1 MKKIIITLCSFFI
14 IIPIVLFAQ
23 NSGYKI
29 SGTVNIGGKGWWDYA
44 SIDEPMQRLYISH
57 ADRIHVI
64 NLKTN
69 KFVGEIDGL
78 SGVHGEV
85 FDDALGKGFI
95 SNGRSDTVTVFNL
108 KTLKK
113 IAEIHVTGK
122 NPDGIVYDPFSQ
134 RVFTINGRSSNI
146 TAIDA
151 KTDKIVGTIPL
162 EGSPE
167 FCVTN
172 GKGSMFLNIED
183 KNQVV
188 EFNPNTLKI
197 VKEWSITPGKG
208 PAGLAID
215 IKHDILFS
223 GCRNNLMVISN
234 AKTGKVITSLQIGG
248 HVDAC
253 RFDPKTNFAF
263 SSNGEGTLTVIHEV
277 SPKEFKVIDNVA
289 TQQGCRTME
298 IDLKNHNIYLPGM
311 LEEKNNAKSFGVLIL
326 ERN

>member
-1 MKKIIITLCSFFI
+1 MKKFILFLCSVI
-14 IIPIVLFAQ
+14 ILIPAVLFSQ
-23 NSGYKI
+23 NSGYKV
-29 SGTVNIGGKGWWDYA
+29 SGIINIGGKGWWDYA

-57 ADRIHVI
+57 ADHIHVI

-69 KFVGEIDGL
+69 KVVGEIDGL
-78 SGVHGEV
+78 SGVHGAV

-122 NPDGIVYDPFSQ
+122 NPDAIVYDPFTQ

-151 KTDKIVGTIPL
+151 KTDKVVGTIPL
-162 EGSPE
+162 NGSPE

-183 KNQVV
+183 KNQIV
-188 EFNPNTLKI
+188 EFNPNTLKT
-197 VKEWSITPGKG
+197 VKEWSVAPGKG

-215 IKHDILFS
+215 VKHDILFS
-223 GCRNNLMVISN
+223 GCHNNLMVISN
-234 AKTGKVITSLQIGG
+234 AKTGKVITTLPIGG

-263 SSNGEGTLTVIHEV
+263 SSNGEGTLTVIHEI

-289 TQQGCRTME
+289 TQQSCRTME

-311 LEEKNNAKSFGVLIL
+311 LDGKDNTKSFGVLIL
-326 ERN
+326 ERK